1 VGLSLLIYVDT
12 GILDD
17 EPLTFNDIYIPEHLN
32 TLLAKKRQ
40 YDTIIYSIPEEYSGK
55 LQDTAGVLVRT
66 GNDTIDFWKQVF
78 QQTGSDTITKVY
90 ADAPFLDAE
99 IVEDMIQH
107 HTGYGAEY
115 TYSWN
120 LPEGYA
126 CEVYSKE
133 LIDSV
138 PAAYDKELS
147 FRQIIQSNI
156 NQFDVELYFRN
167 PDLRQLRL
175 SFRASDP
182 LNNSIM
188 KNISRVHG
196 GIPSYAHIEPLV
208 KDNPDVLRVAP
219 SYIELELYGGC
230 QLDCVFCYRNTLDHE
245 HRAMPVE
252 ILDSVLEGVR
262 HFAHPCT
269 VCLGGSGEPLM
280 HENFYSMLEKISSE
294 EGVATVVIETNGI
307 LADGNYATALQ
318 SLTGAGVIT
327 IVNMNGMNGD
337 TYRSIHGADYFD
349 TVNANITR
357 LRDALK
363 DTTHQLFVQVM
374 KINETESYL
383 DAYYDFWEKQQVP
396 ILLQKQNTFLGRI
409 EDRRYSDLTPFER
422 TPCWHLQR
430 DMYILYDGTVAF
442 CKQDVDGKNS
452 TGSLAE
458 KSMVDIWKDTATAF
472 QNDYR
477 GRLSTS
483 PDCAACD
490 EWYTFNF

>member
-1 VGLSLLIYVDT
+1 MGLSLLIYVDT
-12 GILDD
+12 GILND
-17 EPLTFNDIYIPEHLN
+17 ELLTFNDIYVPEHLN
-32 TLLAKKRQ
+32 TLLTKNRQ
-40 YDTIIYSIPEEYSGK
+40 FDNIIYSVPEEYSGK
-55 LQDTAGVLVRT
+55 LQGTKGVISRT
-66 GNDTIDFWKQVF
+66 GSDTIDFWKQAF
-78 QQTGSDTITKVY
+78 QQTGADTIIKVY

-99 IVEDMIQH
+99 IIEDMIQH

-138 PAAYDKELS
+138 PASYDKELS

-175 SFRASDP
+175 SFRSSDT
-182 LNNSIM
+182 LNNRVM
-188 KNISRVHG
+188 KNIIRVHG
-196 GIPSYAHIEPLV
+196 GIPPYAAIESLV

-219 SYIELELYGGC
+219 TYIELELYGGC

-245 HRAMPVE
+245 HGPMTGGT
-252 ILDSVLEGVR
+252 LDTVLEGVDQ
-262 HFAHPCT
+262 FALPTT

-280 HENFYSMLEKISSE
+280 HENFYAMLKKIAETTS
-294 EGVATVVIETNGI
+294 VDTVVIETNGI

-318 SLTGAGVIT
+318 SLTGARVIT
-327 IVNMNGMNGD
+327 IVNINGINSD
-337 TYRSIHGADYFD
+337 TYQSIHGADYFD
-349 TVNANITR
+349 TVNANVTR

-374 KINETESYL
+374 KINETEPHL
-383 DAYYDFWEKQQVP
+383 DQYYDFWEKQQVS
-396 ILLQKQNTFLGRI
+396 IILQKQNTCLGRI

-452 TGSLAE
+452 AGSLAE
-458 KSMVDIWKDTATAF
+458 KSMVDIWKDAAPAF
-472 QNDYR
+472 LNDYR

-483 PDCAACD
+483 PDCAVCD
-490 EWYTFNF
+490 EWFTFNF